1 MTKQA
6 VVRKFAAIV
15 TIFICLTLTMV
26 LTSCG
31 SPGRQ
36 AYQRAMDLMA
46 QQEYGPAVEEFD
58 KALAAEPEMKMAVF
72 GKARALFEL
81 KDYEPALALFEE
93 FLVKTEDES
102 GTFKKERW
110 DSEFYRDK
118 CKQELGM
125 EVLQNEDA
133 IPEPRMGE

>member
-1 MTKQA
+1 
-6 VVRKFAAIV
+6 
-15 TIFICLTLTMV
+15 
-26 LTSCG
+26 
-31 SPGRQ
+31 
-36 AYQRAMDLMA
+36 MDHMSA
-46 QQEYGPAVEEFD
+46 QEYGPAVEEFN

-81 KDYEPALALFEE
+81 KDFEPALALFEE
-93 FLVKTEDES
+93 FLVKTESDR

-125 EVLQNEDA
+125 EVEQNKEA